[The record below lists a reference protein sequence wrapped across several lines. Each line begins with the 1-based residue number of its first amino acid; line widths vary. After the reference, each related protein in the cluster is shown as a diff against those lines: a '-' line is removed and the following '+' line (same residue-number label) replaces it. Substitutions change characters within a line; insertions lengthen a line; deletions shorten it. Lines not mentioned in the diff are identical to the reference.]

1 MIQDVDS
8 TLQAL
13 LVQKVPIDLT
23 AIDIKFDIPTKE
35 WSATVTRPTIN
46 LFLYDVRENHQLRNN
61 QRTVTGSGLS
71 GTLSTAPVRVD
82 LYYMI
87 TAWTTDVSDEHQLLG
102 KLLTTLLSFPVLPP
116 EVLQGSMATQPFDL
130 RAWIAQTDRMPNP
143 WDFWGNVEHRMKA
156 GLNFVLT
163 AAVQTVPDQTVQ
175 LATQTVLNIAQ
186 TNSVS

>member
-71 GTLSTAPVRVD
+71 GTLSTAPVRID

-186 TNSVS
+186 TN

>member
-13 LVQKVPIDLT
+13 LVQKVPIDTT
-23 AIDIKFDIPTKE
+23 AIDIKFEIPTKE

-46 LFLYDVRENHQLRNN
+46 LFLYDIRQNLQLRNN
-61 QRTVTGSGLS
+61 DRTVTGNTIN

-102 KLLTTLLSFPVLPP
+102 KLLTTLLTFPVLPP
-116 EVLQGSMATQPFDL
+116 EVLQGSMASQPFDL
-130 RAWIAQTDRMPNP
+130 RAWISQPDRMPNP

-156 GLNFVLT
+156 GLHFVLT

-175 LATQTVLNIAQ
+175 LATQTVINVGQ
-186 TNSVS
+186 VN